1 MPKLNNN
8 HYIHRNK
15 TIVKKA
21 LSMIAILLTVALI
34 MTGCTSQNNDIA
46 PEEGITTD
54 RTTQEQA
61 TPQATTL
68 PDPSVDHQV
77 TTSDFSITT
86 AAGETIA
93 ADYSSEN
100 SAEVAYTITASGEYY
115 ISGLLEDGQIVVN
128 VPDTEADADTV
139 KLILNG
145 ASITCETSAPI
156 VALSAEKV
164 EIEVLDGTYNTI
176 TDARGEA
183 QNEALSPV
191 STSSQS
197 DGNDALSPVPS
208 AAIYAECDL
217 KITGKGTLIVD
228 AGYDDG
234 IKTKDDLTIK
244 KVTLKVTAVGNA
256 LKGNDSVTIDSGSLI
271 LISTGADGIKTS
283 SSDVSAKG
291 NQRGT
296 VSINGGQIDVYAA
309 KDGISAAYDAVIAD
323 GATINI
329 FTASYSDY
337 GDESAGTKEMYLII
351 PRSNYST
358 SNDYYAY
365 FYNDGTDADGGWNG
379 VWVQCTYETMVY
391 SGRGASYYGLKFKLP
406 ADYQNVKFCVVK
418 AGNTPD
424 GSNISGATEGGP
436 VNTSMNAYL
445 ISSIKSGVIAGD
457 WTMLSSG
464 SGGSAKTTYSSKGIK
479 AYNEVRIEGGIVTIL
494 SGDDGI
500 HANNDTVLENGSSGT
515 GNVTVSGGTVNISS
529 ADDGIHADNVLT
541 ISGGTVNISESYEG
555 LEGNMVNIAGG
566 STFIRASDDG
576 INACSGSST
585 PLVNITGGYLD
596 VTTSSGDTDGIDSN
610 GSITV
615 TGGFVIVKGGS
626 SQGSVAGSIDV
637 DGSIKV
643 TGGTVV
649 ALGGICETPSS
660 GSVNTYISSGTSFSA
675 GSYSLTAS
683 DGSVILS
690 FSLSAS
696 YSSCWIASD
705 GLALNGQYTL
715 TCGSDV
721 VLEWTQSSTSVGSSG
736 GWGGPGGW
744 GGGPGGWGGGPGGR
758 P

>member
-15 TIVKKA
+15 TIVKTA
-21 LSMIAILLTVALI
+21 LSMIAILLTAALI
-34 MTGCTSQNNDIA
+34 MTGCASQGKDVA
-46 PEEGITTD
+46 PEEGVTTD
-54 RTTQEQA
+54 RITQEQT

-68 PDPSVDHQV
+68 PDPSVDHPV
-77 TTSDFSITT
+77 TTSDFSVTT
-86 AAGETIA
+86 AAGETVV
-93 ADYSSEN
+93 ADYSDGN
-100 SAEVAYTITASGEYY
+100 AAEVTYTITASGEYY
-115 ISGLLEDGQIVVN
+115 ISGLLENGQIVVN
-128 VPDTEADADTV
+128 VPDTEADAGTV

-156 VALSAEKV
+156 CAMSAEKI
-164 EIEVLDGTYNTI
+164 EIEAAESTYNTI

-183 QNEALSPV
+183 PNEALSPV
-191 STSSQS
+191 SE
-197 DGNDALSPVPS
+197 NDALSTVSTVPT

-217 KITGKGTLIVD
+217 KITGEGTLIVD

-256 LKGNDSVTIDSGSLI
+256 LKGNDSVTIDSGNLI

-296 VSINGGQIDVYAA
+296 ISINGGQIDVYAA

-337 GDESAGTKEMYLII
+337 GDENTGTKEMYLIV
-351 PRSNYST
+351 PRSSYSN

-365 FYNDGTDADGGWNG
+365 FYNDSTDADGGWNG
-379 VWVQCTYETMVY
+379 VWAKCTYETMVY
-391 SGRGASYYGLKFKLP
+391 SGRSASYYGLKFKLP
-406 ADYQNVKFCVVK
+406 ANYQNVKFCVVK
-418 AGNTPD
+418 AGTTPD
-424 GSNISGATEGGP
+424 GSNIDGATEGEP
-436 VNTSMNAYL
+436 VSTSMNAYL
-445 ISSIKSGVIAGD
+445 ISSIKSGVIDGD
-457 WTMLSSG
+457 WVMLSSG

-479 AYNEVRIEGGIVTIL
+479 AYNEVRIDGGVVTIL

-500 HANNDTVLENGSSGT
+500 HANSDSVLENGSSGA
-515 GNVTVSGGTVNISS
+515 GNVTVSGGTVNITS

-555 LEGNMVNIAGG
+555 LEGNTVNIAGG
-566 STFIRASDDG
+566 STFIYASDDG
-576 INACSGSST
+576 INACRGSST

-610 GSITV
+610 GNITV
-615 TGGFVIVKGGS
+615 SGGFVIVKGGS
-626 SQGSVAGSIDV
+626 SQGNVAGSIDV
-637 DGSIKV
+637 DGSVKV

-675 GSYSLTAS
+675 GSYSLAAS

-705 GLALNGQYTL
+705 GLSLNGQYKL

-736 GWGGPGGW
+736 GWGG
-744 GGGPGGWGGGPGGR
+744 GPGGWGGPGGR